1 MFKTTYD
8 HILRDLAKVSGGVDA
23 VLERDP
29 MLKEW
34 QQVKALVEAESLE
47 AKAQDQALLSGDT
60 MSLGAAALTGSSASA
75 GASVDC
81 DDASLERMAKEHVR
95 AYVKLLQEPGTL
107 DGVELAVSQS
117 GLNNT
122 RGQERRSVFMTM
134 LSADSLGESAGR
146 APHRRAPADSGIL
159 RKLVH
164 GAILGRGGRRVNP
177 AEEGSSVIVP
187 KGDVVALH
195 DGGRPGVQSMFVDI
209 FRPMHKVH
217 QTVMTKLSPVDVKL
231 KKVTLVMNEET
242 VRLIKARVRGAKPY
256 TLVHSVT
263 LASDAE
269 LVPDMCAE
277 KQRRWYSGYNI
288 GDAMGFIILETYSKV
303 WQADLQKKRDIYG
316 ARMVQAKDGPDD
328 AAGLAAPKQDDTQ
341 PVFFHQ
347 LPQEYYLEVIHSY
360 NVVGVLDLASGGGS
374 VAQACLT
381 RRIPY
386 VGFCLTEVHVV
397 ELEKFLVNWV
407 MDMMCTE
414 GHPLYRKGAG
424 PQPQE
429 DDSKQED
436 TDKFKDPS
444 PNQKDQKGKEK
455 RMKRAPSSSSSGSS
469 AHQHRSKRKPAS
481 KRKTSKA
488 GQKKRSSDESS
499 NGSF

>member
-1 MFKTTYD
+1 
-8 HILRDLAKVSGGVDA
+8 
-23 VLERDP
+23 
-29 MLKEW
+29 
-34 QQVKALVEAESLE
+34 
-47 AKAQDQALLSGDT
+47 

-146 APHRRAPADSGIL
+146 APHRRAPADSGLL

-177 AEEGSSVIVP
+177 AEEGGSVIVP

-277 KQRRWYSGYNI
+277 KQIRWCSGYNV
-288 GDAMGFIILETYSKV
+288 GDAMSFIILENYSKV
-303 WQADLQKKRDIYG
+303 WQADIYG

-328 AAGLAAPKQDDTQ
+328 AAGPAAPKQDDTQ

-397 ELEKFLVNWV
+397 ELEKFLVSWV

-414 GHPLYRKGAG
+414 GHPLCRKGAG

-429 DDSKQED
+429 DDRQQEGK
-436 TDKFKDPS
+436 DKFKDPS
-444 PNQKDQKGKEK
+444 QNPKD
-455 RMKRAPSSSSSGSS
+455 
-469 AHQHRSKRKPAS
+469 
-481 KRKTSKA
+481 
-488 GQKKRSSDESS
+488 
-499 NGSF
+499 